1 LTKETTPKP
10 KKAKPQTAITKES
23 VWAAADA
30 LVEKGKRPTLA
41 ALRTELGGGSYTY
54 IQSHITTWKEKRGL
68 KNTSTTDVA
77 ILRFSEDL
85 SRLCEEV
92 AEIRKDV
99 AQIKAALEDR
109 RGIGSNQLPEK

>member
-1 LTKETTPKP
+1 LTKEMTPKP

-30 LVEKGKRPTLA
+30 LVAKGKRPTLD

-54 IQSHITTWKEKRGL
+54 IQSHITTWKEKHGL
-68 KNTSTTDVA
+68 QNTSTTDVA

-85 SRLCEEV
+85 SKLCEDVE
-92 AEIRKDV
+92 EIRKDV
-99 AQIKAALEDR
+99 AQIKAALEDL